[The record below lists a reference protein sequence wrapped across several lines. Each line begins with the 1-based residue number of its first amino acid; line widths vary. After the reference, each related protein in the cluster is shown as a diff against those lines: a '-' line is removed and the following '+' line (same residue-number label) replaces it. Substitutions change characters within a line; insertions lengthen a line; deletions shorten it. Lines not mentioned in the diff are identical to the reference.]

1 MFSVLGRTCAGI
13 WAPHSAKTI
22 ASLPEAEAT
31 VDTEIADL
39 RDGKTNKIKVYP
51 DAYSVVRNGER
62 IRILGGGITVEVLV
76 QSG

>member
-51 DAYSVVRNGER
+51 LPPISVPKIIFGAMN
-62 IRILGGGITVEVLV
+62 LFA
-76 QSG
+76 SA